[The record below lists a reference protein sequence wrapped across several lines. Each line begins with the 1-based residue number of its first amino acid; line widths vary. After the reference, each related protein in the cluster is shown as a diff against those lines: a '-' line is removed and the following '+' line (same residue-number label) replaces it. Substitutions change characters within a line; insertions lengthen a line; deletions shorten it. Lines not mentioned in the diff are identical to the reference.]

1 MASLDRLEGM
11 EEDMWVIKRDGSLQA
26 VSFDKILNR
35 IKNIGTLDPKKTK
48 LSGVNYTLLGMKVI
62 DQLHD
67 RIRTTKI
74 DELTAEQ
81 CATMAT
87 THPDYLALAGR
98 IIVSNHQKLT
108 SADFT
113 QVVNLL
119 YNYTDSN
126 GACIHLVSDEVHAFV
141 NQYRDAL
148 DAMIRYERDFE
159 IDYFGFKTLERSYLM
174 KGAGGIILERAQHM
188 WMRVSL
194 GIHVSKSIDAVDGE
208 AECDSR
214 ECLSRVQDT
223 YDLLSMKYFTHATP
237 TLFNAGTPRSQLSS
251 CYLVGM
257 EQDSIEG
264 IFDTLKECA
273 IISKY
278 AGGVGLHVHN
288 IRSTGSF
295 IRGTAGMSNGLVPM
309 LRVFNNTARYIDQG
323 GKRNGSFAIYVE
335 PWHPDIEGFLDMKK
349 NHGDEESKARDLF
362 YALWIPDLFMQRVM
376 KNESWCLF
384 CPDEC
389 PGLYDAHGD
398 AFTELYTRYEAM
410 GKERKRV
417 QARDI
422 WLKVLDSQ
430 METGTPYLLYKDAAN
445 AKSNQKNLGT
455 IRSSNLCAEIIEY
468 SDKDETAVCNLASI
482 ALNRFV
488 RKPDD
493 DPAKPGVFDYD
504 YLHKVAA
511 TVTRNLNRV
520 IDINFYPTQKTKTSN
535 LRHRPIG
542 IGVQG
547 LADVFLMMDV
557 AFYSDEALEIN
568 RLIFETIYHAALETS
583 MQTARNRYDDMVR
596 RNRNAN
602 GAGAGE
608 GAVVAETAGAYTSF
622 VGSPASK
629 GVLQFDLWGV
639 TPTPGRYDWD
649 GLKADVCKYG
659 LRNSLLVALMPTAS
673 TSQILGNN
681 ECFEPITSNIYTRRT
696 LAGEFIV
703 VNRYLMSE
711 LVALGAWNEQ
721 VKQSIVKNKG
731 SVQHLSIPG
740 FDDRAKNK
748 YRTVW
753 EIPMK
758 HLIDMSVDRAPFVC
772 QSQSLNLWVEDPN
785 YNVLTS
791 MHFYAWKKGLKTG
804 IYYLRRKAKHQA
816 QQFTV
821 AVTNTASSTDGGEQ
835 NTECE
840 LCSA

>member
-1 MASLDRLEGM
+1 MTSFDNIGDGVEQNM
-11 EEDMWVIKRDGSLQA
+11 HVVKRDGTLQV

-35 IKNIGTLDPKKTK
+35 IKNVGILDPKKTK
-48 LSGVNYTLLGMKVI
+48 LSGVNYTLLGIKVI

-108 SADFT
+108 IADFA
-113 QVVNLL
+113 QVINLL
-119 YNYTDSN
+119 YNYTDTN
-126 GACIHLVSDEVHAFV
+126 GVCIHLVSDEVHAFV
-141 NQYRDAL
+141 NEHGDAL
-148 DAMIRYERDFE
+148 GAMIRYERDFE

-174 KGAGGIILERAQHM
+174 KGAGGIILERPQHM

-194 GIHVSKSIDAVDGE
+194 GIHVSKSVDADAPE
-208 AECDSR
+208 ADSR
-214 ECLSRVQDT
+214 ECLARVQET

-376 KNESWCLF
+376 RNESWCLF

-398 AFTELYTRYEAM
+398 AFVELYTRYESM

-422 WLKVLDSQ
+422 WLKVMDSQ

-455 IRSSNLCAEIIEY
+455 ICSSNLCAEIIEY
-468 SDKDETAVCNLASI
+468 SDKNETAVCNLASI

-488 RKPDD
+488 QKPDD
-493 DPAKPGVFDYD
+493 DPAKPGVFDYA
-504 YLHKVAA
+504 YLHKVTS

-520 IDINFYPTQKTKTSN
+520 IDINFYPTPKTKTSN

-583 MQTARNRYDDMVR
+583 MQTARDRYADMVR
-596 RNRNAN
+596 RNS
-602 GAGAGE
+602 E
-608 GAVVAETAGAYTSF
+608 GGGSGGVVAVVPETAGAYTSF
-622 VGSPASK
+622 AGSPASQ

-649 GLKADVCKYG
+649 GLKADICTYG

-721 VKQSIVKNKG
+721 VKQSIIKNKG

-740 FDDRAKNK
+740 FDDRSKNK

-821 AVTNTASSTDGGEQ
+821 AVTNASSSSAESGE
-835 NTECE
+835 TECE

>member
-1 MASLDRLEGM
+1 M
-11 EEDMWVIKRDGSLQA
+11 EQDMLVIKRDDTLQA

-35 IKNIGTLDPKKTK
+35 IKNIGVLDPKKSK
-48 LSGVNYTLLGMKVI
+48 LNGVNYTLLGMKVI

-67 RIRTTKI
+67 RIKTTKI

-81 CATMAT
+81 CATMAA
-87 THPDYLALAGR
+87 THPDYLTLAGR

-108 SADFT
+108 SSNFKH
-113 QVVNLL
+113 VIELL
-119 YNYTDSN
+119 YKYTDAN
-126 GACIHLVSDEVHAFV
+126 GMSTPLISKEVYNFVSEYGEEL
-141 NQYRDAL
+141 N
-148 DAMIRYERDFE
+148 AMIHYERDFE
-159 IDYFGFKTLERSYLM
+159 IDYFGFKTLERAYLM
-174 KGAGGIILERAQHM
+174 KGASGHILERPQHM
-188 WMRVSL
+188 WMRVAL
-194 GIHVSKSIDAVDGE
+194 GIHVPRSTLDYDGE
-208 AECDSR
+208 PIRQWLDR
-214 ECLSRVQDT
+214 IQDT
-223 YDLLSMKYFTHATP
+223 YYLLSMKYFTHATP

-251 CYLVGM
+251 CYLVAM

-295 IRGTAGMSNGLVPM
+295 IRGTAGVSNGLVPM

-335 PWHPDIEGFLDMKK
+335 PWHPDIEGFLEMKK

-376 KNESWCLF
+376 ANEPWSLF

-389 PGLYDAHGD
+389 PGLYETYGD
-398 AFTELYTRYEAM
+398 EFTKLYTMYESL

-430 METGTPYLLYKDAAN
+430 METGTPYLLYKDSAN

-455 IRSSNLCAEIIEY
+455 ICSSNLCAEIIEY
-468 SDKDETAVCNLASI
+468 SDKNETAVCNLASI

-488 RKPDD
+488 CTNSET
-493 DPAKPGVFDYD
+493 GTSFFDYEC
-504 YLHKVAA
+504 LSKVVS

-520 IDINFYPTQKTKTSN
+520 IDINFYPTPKTKMSN
-535 LRHRPIG
+535 LKHRPIG
-542 IGVQG
+542 MGVQG
-547 LADVFLMMDV
+547 LADTFLMLDI
-557 AFYSDEALEIN
+557 AFNSEKAIEVN
-568 RLIFETIYHAALETS
+568 RLIFETMYFSALETS
-583 MQTARNRYDDMVR
+583 MKLSKERYEEMIQ
-596 RNRNAN
+596 A
-602 GAGAGE
+602 E
-608 GAVVAETAGAYTSF
+608 GFLTNLNETCGAYESF
-622 VGSPASK
+622 EGSPASK
-629 GVLQFDLWGV
+629 GILQFDMWNV
-639 TPTPGRYDWD
+639 TPTPGRYDWEN
-649 GLKADVCKYG
+649 LKKNICKYG
-659 LRNSLLVALMPTAS
+659 LRNSLLIALMPTAS

-703 VNRYLMSE
+703 VNKYLMNE
-711 LVALGAWNEQ
+711 LVNLGCWNES
-721 VKQSIVKNKG
+721 VKQSIIKNKG
-731 SVQHLSIPG
+731 SIQHLTLQG
-740 FDDRAKNK
+740 VDEHFKNK

-758 HLIDMSVDRAPFVC
+758 QLIDMSVDRAPFVC

-785 YNVLTS
+785 YNLLTS

-821 AVTNTASSTDGGEQ
+821 AVNSKSDSTPDHTDSSNQSQMKDGAEQ
-835 NTECE
+835 EVIECE
-840 LCSA
+840 LCSS

>member
-11 EEDMWVIKRDGSLQA
+11 EQDMWVVKRNGSLQT

-35 IKNIGTLDPKKTK
+35 IKNIGVLDPKKTK

-108 SADFT
+108 SADFAN
-113 QVVNLL
+113 VINLL

-126 GACIHLVSDEVHAFV
+126 GACIHLISDEVYAFV
-141 NQYRDAL
+141 NQHGEAL
-148 DAMIRYERDFE
+148 NAMIQYERDFE

-174 KGAGGIILERAQHM
+174 KGAGGLILERPQHM

-194 GIHVSKSIDAVDGE
+194 GIHVSKSIDASDTATTE
-208 AECDSR
+208 DAAAEC
-214 ECLSRVQDT
+214 LARVQDT
-223 YDLLSMKYFTHATP
+223 YELLSMKYFTHATP

-295 IRGTAGMSNGLVPM
+295 IRGTAGTSNGLVPM

-445 AKSNQKNLGT
+445 AKSNQQNLGT
-455 IRSSNLCAEIIEY
+455 ICSSNLCAEIIEY
-468 SDKDETAVCNLASI
+468 SDKEETAVCNLASI

-488 RKPDD
+488 RKSED
-493 DPAKPGVFDYD
+493 DPSKPGVFDYE
-504 YLHKVAA
+504 YLHKVTS

-520 IDINFYPTQKTKTSN
+520 IDINFYPTPKTQTSN

-583 MQTARNRYDDMVR
+583 MQIARGRYEDMVR
-596 RNRNAN
+596 RNVDAN
-602 GAGAGE
+602 DAIA
-608 GAVVAETAGAYTSF
+608 AVPETAGAYTSF
-622 VGSPASK
+622 AGSPASK
-629 GVLQFDLWGV
+629 GRLQFDLWGV
-639 TPTPGRYDWD
+639 TPTPGRYDWSE
-649 GLKADVCKYG
+649 LKADICKYG
-659 LRNSLLVALMPTAS
+659 MRNSLLVALMPTAS

-721 VKQSIVKNKG
+721 VKQSIIKNKG

-821 AVTNTASSTDGGEQ
+821 AVTNTASTTDGGEQ
-835 NTECE
+835 TTECE

>member
-11 EEDMWVIKRDGSLQA
+11 EQDMWVVKRDGTLQT

-35 IKNIGTLDPKKTK
+35 IKNIGVLDPKKIK

-108 SADFT
+108 SADFAN
-113 QVVNLL
+113 VINLL

-126 GACIHLVSDEVHAFV
+126 GACIHLISDEVYAFV
-141 NQYRDAL
+141 NQHGEAL
-148 DAMIRYERDFE
+148 NAMIQYERDFE

-174 KGAGGIILERAQHM
+174 KGAGGLILERPQHM

-194 GIHVSKSIDAVDGE
+194 GIHVSKSIDASDIATTE
-208 AECDSR
+208 NAAAEC
-214 ECLSRVQDT
+214 LTRVQDT
-223 YDLLSMKYFTHATP
+223 YELLSMKYFTHATP

-295 IRGTAGMSNGLVPM
+295 IRGTAGTSNGLVPM

-445 AKSNQKNLGT
+445 AKSNQQNLGT
-455 IRSSNLCAEIIEY
+455 ICSSNLCAEIIEY
-468 SDKDETAVCNLASI
+468 SDKEETAVCNLASI

-488 RKPDD
+488 RKSE
-493 DPAKPGVFDYD
+493 DPSKPGVFNYE
-504 YLHKVAA
+504 YLHKVTS

-520 IDINFYPTQKTKTSN
+520 IDINFYPTPKTQTSN

-583 MQTARNRYDDMVR
+583 MQIARGRYEDMVR
-596 RNRNAN
+596 RNVDAI
-602 GAGAGE
+602 AT
-608 GAVVAETAGAYTSF
+608 VPETAGAYTSF
-622 VGSPASK
+622 AGSPASS
-629 GVLQFDLWGV
+629 GRLQFDLWGV
-639 TPTPGRYDWD
+639 TPTPGRYDWS
-649 GLKADVCKYG
+649 GLKADICKYG
-659 LRNSLLVALMPTAS
+659 MRNSLLVALMPTAS

-721 VKQSIVKNKG
+721 VKQSIIKNKG

-821 AVTNTASSTDGGEQ
+821 AVTNTASTTDGGEQ
-835 NTECE
+835 TTECE

>member
-1 MASLDRLEGM
+1 MTEDSGLEQ
-11 EEDMWVIKRDGSLQA
+11 DMLVIKRDETLQV

-35 IKNIGTLDPKKTK
+35 IKNIGILDEKKAK
-48 LSGVNYTLLGMKVI
+48 LTNVNYTVLGMKVI

-87 THPDYLALAGR
+87 THPDYLTLAGR
-98 IIVSNHQKLT
+98 IIVSNHHKLT
-108 SADFT
+108 SSNFK
-113 QVVNLL
+113 QVISLL
-119 YNYTDSN
+119 YNYKDSN
-126 GACIHLVSDEVHAFV
+126 GSPTHLISDDVYTFV
-141 NQYRDAL
+141 MDHGDAINQ
-148 DAMIRYERDFE
+148 MIRYDRDYE

-174 KGAGGIILERAQHM
+174 KGSGGTILERPQHM

-194 GIHVSKSIDAVDGE
+194 GIHVPIYAADHGTTITVH
-208 AECDSR
+208 
-214 ECLSRVQDT
+214 ECLNRVQET
-223 YDLLSMKYFTHATP
+223 YYMMSMKYFTHATP

-251 CYLVGM
+251 CYLIAM

-278 AGGVGLHVHN
+278 AGGIGLHVHN

-295 IRGTAGMSNGLVPM
+295 IRGTAGVSNGLIPM

-323 GKRNGSFAIYVE
+323 GKRNGSFAIYLE

-362 YALWIPDLFMQRVM
+362 YALWVPDLFMQRVM
-376 KNESWCLF
+376 ANESWCLF

-389 PGLYDAHGD
+389 PGLYESYGD
-398 AFTELYTRYEAM
+398 EFTQLYTHYESM
-410 GKERKRV
+410 GKEKKRL

-430 METGTPYLLYKDAAN
+430 METGTPYLLYKDSAN
-445 AKSNQKNLGT
+445 SKSNQKNLGT

-488 RKPDD
+488 KLDTDNPT
-493 DPAKPGVFDYD
+493 FDYE
-504 YLHKVAA
+504 YLSSVVS
-511 TVTRNLNRV
+511 TVTRNLNHV
-520 IDINFYPTQKTKTSN
+520 IDINFYPTPKTKASN
-535 LRHRPIG
+535 LKHRPIG

-557 AFYSDEALEIN
+557 AFYSDKALEIN
-568 RLIFETIYHAALETS
+568 RLIFETIYYSALKTS
-583 MQTARNRYDDMVR
+583 MHLAKDLYEDMVYKQ
-596 RNRNAN
+596 
-602 GAGAGE
+602 GAMDLTDISS
-608 GAVVAETAGAYTSF
+608 TAGAYASF
-622 VGSPASK
+622 DGSPASK
-629 GVLQFDLWGV
+629 GILQFDMWGV

-649 GLKADVCKYG
+649 QLKADICKYG
-659 LRNSLLVALMPTAS
+659 ARNSLLVALMPTAS

-703 VNRYLMSE
+703 VNRYLMAE
-711 LVALGAWNEQ
+711 LVKLGAWNEE
-721 VKQSIVKNKG
+721 VKQSIIKNKG

-740 FDDRAKNK
+740 FDEHAKNK

-821 AVTNTASSTDGGEQ
+821 AVTSSTSASD
-835 NTECE
+835 NNANNNPSSIVECE